1 MRGIATGGFVL
12 GLLTL
17 AGSAAAQLSD
27 LGQTPN
33 SEGAGIGKSL
43 EEQIGAGRGD
53 DSMRD
58 TSRYLIARD
67 PFRAI
72 RRGRQLFQRKF
83 TAAQGLGPRA
93 RDGIGEGPD
102 GPPALTAGLADS
114 CAACHGQ
121 PRGAA
126 GFGGVVFTRPDSRS
140 SPHLFGLGLQEML
153 ADEMTSELRR
163 QRDGAIAQARVRR
176 SSVRVAL
183 RSKGVAF
190 GELTAHR
197 DGRVDTSRVDGV
209 DPDLRVKPFFAHGG
223 AFSIRQFVVGAFAD
237 EMGLQAADP
246 DLAAAARGERVTTP
260 AGLVLDGRLD
270 AIPAPPADD
279 DPDADPDD
287 DGVRNEID
295 AALVDHLEWYLL
307 NYFKP
312 AVHERTELGEM
323 GRELMDGMGCTGCH
337 RPSLTIERDRRVADV
352 ETRHDRRRGV
362 FNGLFATATPLF
374 RERLDRPGLPPRRQP
389 AGGRFVVANFYSDLK
404 RHDLGPAF
412 WERNFDGTLQKE
424 FVTEPLWG
432 VGSTPPYGHDG
443 RSINLHEVILRHGG
457 EAQRARDRYAAAGPL
472 AQSAV
477 RTFLESL
484 VLFPP
489 DDTASNLDPGD
500 RDASD
505 FPQRA
510 HGSIRLPGLF
520 LDPEEAE

>member
-1 MRGIATGGFVL
+1 MRGIATGSIVL
-12 GLLTL
+12 GLLTV
-17 AGSAAAQLSD
+17 AGGAWAQLSD

-33 SEGAGIGKSL
+33 REGVGIAKSL

-53 DSMRD
+53 AYTEE
-58 TSRYLIARD
+58 TSRFLIARD

-93 RDGIGEGPD
+93 RDGVAEGSD

-140 SPHLFGLGLQEML
+140 APHLLGLGIQEML
-153 ADEMTSELRR
+153 ADEMTAELRR
-163 QRDGAIAQARVRR
+163 QRDGAIAQARARR
-176 SSVRVAL
+176 RSVRVAL
-183 RSKGVAF
+183 RAKGVSF
-190 GELTAHR
+190 GELVAHR
-197 DGRVDTSRVDGV
+197 DGSVDTSRVEGV

-237 EMGLQAADP
+237 EMGLQAVDP
-246 DLAAAARGERVTTP
+246 DLAAAARGERVVTP

-270 AIPAPPADD
+270 AIPAPPAGD
-279 DPDADPDD
+279 DPDADPDG

-295 AALVDHLEWYLL
+295 GALVDHLEWYLL
-307 NYFKP
+307 NYFEP
-312 AVHERTELGEM
+312 AIHQRSELGEM
-323 GRELMDGMGCTGCH
+323 GRELMEGMGCTDCH
-337 RPSLTIERDRRVADV
+337 RPSLVIERDRRVADV
-352 ETRHDRRRGV
+352 ETRYDGRRGV
-362 FNGLFATATPLF
+362 FNGLYATATPLY
-374 RERLDRPGLPPRRQP
+374 RERRDRPGLPPRREP
-389 AGGRFVVANFYSDLK
+389 AGGRFVVENFYSDLR

-477 RTFLESL
+477 RAFLESL

-500 RDASD
+500 RAASD

-510 HGSIRLPGLF
+510 HGSIDLRSLF
-520 LDPEEAE
+520 LDPEDAE